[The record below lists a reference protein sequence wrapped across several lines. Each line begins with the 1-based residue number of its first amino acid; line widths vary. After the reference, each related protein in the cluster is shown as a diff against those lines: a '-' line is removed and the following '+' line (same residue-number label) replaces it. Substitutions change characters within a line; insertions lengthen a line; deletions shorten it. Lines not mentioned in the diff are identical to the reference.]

1 MNKNIKQI
9 AAVTMSCSII
19 AGTFSGCDI
28 FAKSYTMEEIFNEV
42 SSYDSYSSDMSVSFN
57 NGTDEAAFSL
67 KDSVNKTDISIESVS
82 LKGIADEETIGFSIS
97 DPLIYRDGKMYINVG
112 NFVDLM
118 NSSNFEELAG
128 CTFDQIVDESE
139 LDYDFKSIGWVEMPF
154 TEINPTLLDRSR
166 NIQSAVID
174 DICTS
179 LKNSKVGFDRLE
191 KNKYEIRAEDK
202 DSVVEIMEIIRNAI
216 SNNKESFVSLYKES
230 YKSVDFNSLEDE
242 YSNLLTDMILK
253 FCDQT
258 GISYTDDDK
267 ATFQSQIARTIS
279 FEDVESAIES
289 SMDDSADNLD
299 ELIEKF
305 DELIDVVK
313 DSEDADV
320 NMVYSIY
327 LTGPKDKHEIQQTL
341 NMDFSENTGDD
352 ESEHITFS
360 LSSTTMQATNLSID
374 IPDSVKGIDDI
385 GAEMLVSAIPEE
397 KKEQLKE
404 ITLSDLLNNSG
415 VNVLY

>member
-1 MNKNIKQI
+1 MKKSIKQI

-139 LDYDFKSIGWVEMPF
+139 LDYDFESIGWVEMPF

-179 LKNSKVGFDRLE
+179 LKNSEVGFDRLE

-242 YSNLLTDMILK
+242 YSN
-253 FCDQT
+253 FW
-258 GISYTDDDK
+258 
-267 ATFQSQIARTIS
+267 
-279 FEDVESAIES
+279 V
-289 SMDDSADNLD
+289 
-299 ELIEKF
+299 
-305 DELIDVVK
+305 
-313 DSEDADV
+313 
-320 NMVYSIY
+320 
-327 LTGPKDKHEIQQTL
+327 
-341 NMDFSENTGDD
+341 
-352 ESEHITFS
+352 S
-360 LSSTTMQATNLSID
+360 L
-374 IPDSVKGIDDI
+374 
-385 GAEMLVSAIPEE
+385 
-397 KKEQLKE
+397 
-404 ITLSDLLNNSG
+404 
-415 VNVLY
+415 